1 MIPMPVPPVSMATV
15 VDEPMHPGLQ
25 PMTVPDCRGGWIGMD
40 VGGLKLV
47 EGLGWFPE
55 IPQKRCKG

>member
-25 PMTVPDCRGGWIGMD
+25 PMTVPDCRGGMD
-40 VGGLKLV
+40 RDGCWGV
-47 EGLGWFPE
+47 EAG
-55 IPQKRCKG
+55 